1 MDKIL
6 GLAFVIIGYFFGCIQ
21 SGYIYGRL
29 HGIDIREH
37 GSKNSGATN
46 SLRTM
51 GKKAGIIV
59 LTMDFLKAILPCLCV
74 RLLYRGTGYELILM
88 LYMGIG
94 VVLGHDFP
102 FYLGFR
108 GGKGVASTGAVML
121 VLDFRVALFCLLMF
135 IIIVAITKYVSVG
148 SISVMILF
156 FIILT
161 YMSRMGYMPINTLYV
176 TEFNILCLFITG
188 FTIFMHRA
196 NIKRLI
202 AGNENKI
209 GVGKLEK

>member
-74 RLLYRGTGYELILM
+74 RLLYLGTGYELILM

-121 VLDFRVALFCLLMF
+121 VLDFRVAFFCLIMF

-161 YMSRMGYMPINTLYV
+161 YMSRMEYMPINTLYV
-176 TEFNILCLFITG
+176 TEFNILCFFITG